1 MKRSHVKRAI
11 FALAL
16 LAILAAGGCRL
27 AGEGELTD
35 GAAPGAL
42 SPASLEQGEKL
53 RVVATTSL
61 IADVAANV
69 GGDRIELAQLIPTG
83 ADPHGFTPAPQ
94 DLRTLNDAHVI
105 FVNGLGLEE
114 SLLPVLENL
123 DRPVPL
129 VTVND
134 GIAVI
139 ELGESAGAE
148 TEEEHADE
156 GGHDHGNVDP
166 HAWFSVPNVQV
177 WTGNIAT
184 ALSVLDPAQAEAYAA
199 AAASYQETLAA
210 LDRDLRDQIDAIPSE
225 ARKAATDHQALG
237 YLAKEY
243 GIEVVG
249 AIVPSFSTLASA
261 SAQEMAALQERIKAE
276 GVKAIL
282 VSTTVNPQTANRL
295 AQDLGISVVP
305 IYTGSLSEADGPAA
319 TYVDFMRSNVSAI
332 VEALR

>member
-1 MKRSHVKRAI
+1 VKRGHVKGAI
-11 FALAL
+11 VAIALSL
-16 LAILAAGGCRL
+16 VLAAGGCQSP
-27 AGEGELTD
+27 AGAEPAD
-35 GAAPGAL
+35 DAAPGAL
-42 SPASLEQGEKL
+42 SPVSLEQGEKL

-105 FVNGLGLEE
+105 FINGLGLEE

-129 VTVND
+129 VAVND
-134 GIAVI
+134 GIEVI
-139 ELGESAGAE
+139 ELGEPAGAE

-184 ALSVLDPAQAEAYAA
+184 TLSALEPAQAEAYAA
-199 AAASYQETLAA
+199 AAVSYQETLDA
-210 LDRDLRDQIDAIPSE
+210 LDRELRSQIDAIPDE
-225 ARKAATDHQALG
+225 ARKVATDHQALG

-261 SAQEMAALQERIKAE
+261 SAQEMAALQERIKTQ

-295 AQDLGISVVP
+295 AQDLGIRVVP

-319 TYVDFMRSNVSAI
+319 TYVEFMRSNVSAI